1 MSAPPVEDGGVNAT
15 DAEASPAVATKLVG
29 APGVVRGITA
39 DDETDA
45 TLSPRALVAFT
56 LNV

>member
-1 MSAPPVEDGGVNAT
+1 MSAPPVEDGGVNAIDT
-15 DAEASPAVATKLVG
+15 EASPAVATKLVG

-39 DDETDA
+39 DDATDA
-45 TLSPRALVAFT
+45 ILSPRAFVAFT